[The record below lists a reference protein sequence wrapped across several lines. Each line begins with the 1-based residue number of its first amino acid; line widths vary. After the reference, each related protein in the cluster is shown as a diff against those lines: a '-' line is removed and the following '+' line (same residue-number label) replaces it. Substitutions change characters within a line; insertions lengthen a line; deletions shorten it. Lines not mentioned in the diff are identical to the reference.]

1 MSGRILVVDD
11 EVQILRAVRTNLEAR
26 GFLVT
31 TAQSGD
37 EALRFIRDTVPD
49 LVILDLEL
57 PGKSGL
63 EVLRNLRT
71 WTQVP
76 VIIVSSRSGDPEKMV
91 ALDDGAN
98 DFLAK
103 PFAMGD
109 LIMRVRASLRPVDD
123 KITTLTT
130 SDFTL
135 DLVQRTAS
143 RGGEAVELAP
153 IEWKILDVLVNSEG
167 RLVTDV
173 ALINDVWGNEQLGKE
188 ESLRRHVTQIRRKLE
203 PEPAR
208 PRYFRTEPGIG
219 YRLYASST

>member
-143 RGGEAVELAP
+143 RGGEAVELAA

>member
-98 DFLAK
+98 DFLAPWTTK
-103 PFAMGD
+103 
-109 LIMRVRASLRPVDD
+109 LR
-123 KITTLTT
+123 
-130 SDFTL
+130 
-135 DLVQRTAS
+135 
-143 RGGEAVELAP
+143 
-153 IEWKILDVLVNSEG
+153 
-167 RLVTDV
+167 
-173 ALINDVWGNEQLGKE
+173 
-188 ESLRRHVTQIRRKLE
+188 H
-203 PEPAR
+203 
-208 PRYFRTEPGIG
+208 
-219 YRLYASST
+219 

>member
-1 MSGRILVVDD
+1 M
-11 EVQILRAVRTNLEAR
+11 
-26 GFLVT
+26 
-31 TAQSGD
+31 
-37 EALRFIRDTVPD
+37 
-49 LVILDLEL
+49 ILDLEL

-143 RGGEAVELAP
+143 RGGEAVELAA